1 MNTTIVVFFAL
12 MVAVGTAAPNGG
24 HSGENNS
31 NSSEFSQLT
40 TAQRICIAS
49 AVKADSS
56 IIAALKNCHTT
67 HGGLACVKAI
77 SALASCFPA
86 AG

>member
-12 MVAVGTAAPNGG
+12 MVAVATAAPNGG
-24 HSGENNS
+24 HSAENNN
-31 NSSEFSQLT
+31 NSSEFSKLT
-40 TAQRICIAS
+40 TAQRTCIAS

-67 HGGLACVKAI
+67 HGGLACVNAI
-77 SALASCFPA
+77 PALATCFA
-86 AG
+86 TGG